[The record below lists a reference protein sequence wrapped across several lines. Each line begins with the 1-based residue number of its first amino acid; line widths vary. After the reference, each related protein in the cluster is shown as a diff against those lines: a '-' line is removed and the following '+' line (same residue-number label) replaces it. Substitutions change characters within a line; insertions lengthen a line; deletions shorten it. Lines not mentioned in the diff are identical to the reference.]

1 MFHNKK
7 TLVKPN
13 LLVRK
18 KKDKNMEVL
27 CLLVVLFLLIY
38 LIDRKKI
45 VPHQRGTI
53 NPINILT

>member
-18 KKDKNMEVL
+18 WKDKNMEVL

-38 LIDRKKI
+38 LIDRKKDSS
-45 VPHQRGTI
+45 RELS
-53 NPINILT
+53 NNY

>member
-18 KKDKNMEVL
+18 RKDKNMEVL

-38 LIDRKKI
+38 LIDRKKDSLRKAI
-45 VPHQRGTI
+45 
-53 NPINILT
+53 